1 MWYALDYCEQYPHI
15 IEKIYDEIENALPN
29 ISLHKI
35 KLIRAKDGVYVYRGK
50 LDEQSIVIKYFEKED
65 DKREISN
72 YRLLNELKIPTM
84 QVIAY
89 GLSCIVLEDI
99 DCSDIWRLGKEEDLQ
114 DEVVALQLA
123 HWYFDFH
130 EKGSLYENLDKM
142 YRETDCITEANLKN
156 LSSKLHQAK
165 DTFDYITVNLEN
177 VNTLISEIKLTFNYN
192 DFYWTNLLVSKDK
205 SAAMPFDYN
214 LLGAGFRYNDIRN
227 VSSSLSKQAETV
239 FLNEYNRLFEEKYG
253 YSRNEEEFKEQQM
266 DKVTS
271 VLISLITAFERKNFP
286 SWANSA
292 KNAAINGELLKTA
305 RSLFE

>member
-1 MWYALDYCEQYPHI
+1 MLNPFEKYPEI
-15 IEKIYDEIENALPN
+15 IDKIHNEIDKVLPN
-29 ISLHKI
+29 VSLQNI
-35 KLIRAKDGVYVYRGK
+35 MLIRAKDGVYVYKGK
-50 LDEQSIVIKYFEKED
+50 LDNQSIVIKHFERED

-89 GLSCIVLEDI
+89 GISCIVLEDI

-114 DEVVALQLA
+114 DEVVALQIA

-130 EKGSLYENLDKM
+130 EKGSLYGNLDKM
-142 YRETDCITEANLKN
+142 YHEIDCITRANLKN
-156 LSSKLHQAK
+156 LSDKLPQAK
-165 DTFDYITVNLEN
+165 DTFDYITANLGN
-177 VNTLISEIKLTFNYN
+177 LNTLISETMQTFNYN
-192 DFYWTNLLVSKDK
+192 DFYWTNLIVSKDK

-227 VSSSLSKQAETV
+227 VSWSLSKGAGTV
-239 FLNEYNRLFEEKYG
+239 FLNEYNRLYKDKYG
-253 YSRNEEEFKEQQM
+253 YSRNEEDFKEQQI

-271 VLISLITAFERKNFP
+271 VLVSLITAFEQKNFP

-292 KNAAINGELLKTA
+292 KDAVINGDLLKAAISLL
-305 RSLFE
+305 E

>member
-1 MWYALDYCEQYPHI
+1 MLDI
-15 IEKIYDEIENALPN
+15 IYKEIKNALPN
-29 ISLHKI
+29 TSLQKI
-35 KLIRAKDGVYVYRGK
+35 ELIRGKDGVYVYRGK
-50 LDEQSIVIKYFEKED
+50 LDDQSIVIKYFEKED
-65 DKREISN
+65 DKREIRN
-72 YRLLNELKIPTM
+72 HHLLNELKIPTM

-89 GLSCIVLEDI
+89 GISCIVLEDI
-99 DCSDIWRLGKEEDLQ
+99 ECSDIWRLGKEEDLQ
-114 DEVVALQLA
+114 DEDVALQLA

-156 LSSKLHQAK
+156 LSNKLHQAK

-177 VNTLISEIKLTFNYN
+177 LNILISEIKQTFNYN

-239 FLNEYNRLFEEKYG
+239 FLNEYNRLYEEIYG
-253 YSRNEEEFKEQQM
+253 YSRNEEELKEQQI

-271 VLISLITAFERKNFP
+271 SLISLITAFERKNFP
-286 SWANSA
+286 TWANSE
-292 KNAAINGELLKTA
+292 KNAAINGDLLKAA